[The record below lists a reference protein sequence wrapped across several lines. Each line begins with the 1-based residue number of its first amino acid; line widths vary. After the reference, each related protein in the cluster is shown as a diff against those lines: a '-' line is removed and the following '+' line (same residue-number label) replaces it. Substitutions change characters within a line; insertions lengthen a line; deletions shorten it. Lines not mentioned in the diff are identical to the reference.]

1 MQVLFII
8 AAIVFSFS
16 LSMGQN
22 SEPYFFENDYEGAG
36 WINCGEGPSWH
47 LDSEQFHNGT
57 GSFKSGD
64 LECSGISKVCRDIQG
79 PASIEFWWKSI
90 PIPNSGSQLS
100 FYVDG
105 KRERS
110 WNSDWRREPPIY
122 MGENR
127 SYTVTW
133 ELNKKSCPPGT
144 KGYAWIDDVLIKY
157 EKDISESLLVNRE
170 SQPSAINNAVISTS
184 NNTVVSA
191 SDNTIAYVSTSPNP
205 KMQIY
210 GSINEAIKHV
220 VPGGTVIIDQG
231 EYSEDVLISAPLTLI
246 GKCPEKTIIRSE
258 KTAITAESDNIIIK
272 NLVVKGINR
281 NYVSQGIWISGDY
294 CSIINSSVSNFY
306 DGIVADGCHDLSVRG
321 CNVSNLEQVGIYLIN
336 TSHIS
341 NIQFNNIS
349 YTRHGICLHNS
360 TGTIVSSNCIYY
372 SDNGISLRVNSSDNE
387 IDLENKFY
395 SINLCDI
402 SDESGSKNVIPN
414 NCDNIKCLRCDVT
427 K

>member
-1 MQVLFII
+1 MQVLSII
-8 AAIVFSFS
+8 AATVFSFS

-57 GSFKSGD
+57 GSLKSGD
-64 LECSGISKVCRDIQG
+64 LECNGISKVCRYIQG

-90 PIPNSGSQLS
+90 PIPNSESQLS

-110 WNSDWRREPPIY
+110 WNSEWRREPPIY

-157 EKDISESLLVNRE
+157 DNNISVSLPANPEPFNNRE
-170 SQPSAINNAVISTS
+170 SQPSAI

-205 KMQIY
+205 KMHIY

-220 VPGGTVIIDQG
+220 VPGGTIIIDQG

-246 GKCPEKTIIRSE
+246 GKSQERTIILSE

-272 NLVVKGINR
+272 NLAVKGINR
-281 NYVSQGIWISGDY
+281 NSVSQGIWISGDY

-321 CNVSNLEQVGIYLIN
+321 CNVSNLEQVGVYLIN
-336 TSHIS
+336 TSQIS

-349 YTRHGICLHNS
+349 YSKHGICLHNS
-360 TGTIVSSNCIYY
+360 TGIRVSSNCIYN

-387 IDLENKFY
+387 IDLGNKFY
-395 SINLCDI
+395 SIDICDI
-402 SDESGSKNVIPN
+402 SDESGLKNVIPN
-414 NCDNIKCLRCDVT
+414 NCDNTRCLRCDVT